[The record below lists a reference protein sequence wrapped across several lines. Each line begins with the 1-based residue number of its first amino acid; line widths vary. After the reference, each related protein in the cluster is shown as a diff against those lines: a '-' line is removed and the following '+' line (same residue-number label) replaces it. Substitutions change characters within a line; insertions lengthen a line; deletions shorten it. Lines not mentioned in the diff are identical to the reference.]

1 MAIVY
6 RHENQAL
13 RTVEYLIQK
22 DFLMDRISIMGKK
35 LTVSKGDDVLGIYYP
50 HPHERMK
57 KWVKWGLIIGAAWGL
72 IATLISTLASLEG
85 FSQAKLINTLLW
97 TTTYSAAVGGIAAA
111 GAAFSQIST
120 VLHRMGIPKEQLK
133 QLKKAIKDEKYV
145 IVLLGSR
152 EELDPFRYKI
162 EHSGA
167 ELFLDFPR
175 DRLEV

>member
-35 LTVSKGDDVLGIYYP
+35 LTISKGDDVLGINYTNP
-50 HPHERMK
+50 HARMK
-57 KWVKWGLIIGAAWGL
+57 KWVKWGLVIGAAWGL
-72 IATLISTLASLEG
+72 LATLISTLASLEG
-85 FSQAKLINTLLW
+85 FNQAKLINTLIW
-97 TTTYSAAVGGIAAA
+97 MMTYSAAVGGIMAAS
-111 GAAFSQIST
+111 AAFTQIST
-120 VLHRMGIPKEQLK
+120 MLHRMGIPKEQLK

-152 EELDPFRYKI
+152 EELAPFRYRI

-167 ELFLDFPR
+167 ELLLDFPR